1 MLSGN
6 PSGDMDEKLTRPSSD
21 SKRLVV
27 RQSNTGAVAG
37 LNGYDNA
44 LWPSLIAKHAPNETD
59 AVSRFYEL
67 VDEFYRLRS

>member
-27 RQSNTGAVAG
+27 RHGNTGAVAG
-37 LNGYDNA
+37 LNGY
-44 LWPSLIAKHAPNETD
+44 PNFSYNHRD
-59 AVSRFYEL
+59 SSN
-67 VDEFYRLRS
+67 DLRKTLPL